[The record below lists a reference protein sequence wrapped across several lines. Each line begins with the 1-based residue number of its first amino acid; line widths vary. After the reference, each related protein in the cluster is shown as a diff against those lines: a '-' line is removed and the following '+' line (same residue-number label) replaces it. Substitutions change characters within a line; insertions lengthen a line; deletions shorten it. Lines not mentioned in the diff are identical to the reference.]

1 MNIREEFEKTL
12 NELMSELE
20 TKEKMYKALYEA
32 NVMDILEYTQIIYDI
47 ERVRE
52 SIADVR
58 SIMPEAS
65 DSAIAV
71 SLYIFKMQNYG

>member
-20 TKEKMYKALYEA
+20 TKEKMYKTLYET
-32 NVMDILEYTQIIYDI
+32 NVMDILDYTQIIYDI

>member
-20 TKEKMYKALYEA
+20 TKEKMYKALYET
-32 NVMDILEYTQIIYDI
+32 NVMDILDYTQIIYEI

-52 SIADVR
+52 SITNVR
-58 SIMPEAS
+58 QAMPEAS
-65 DSAIAV
+65 DNAIAV
-71 SLYIFKMQNYG
+71 SLYFFKMQNNG